1 MSAKGVEI
9 ADAFVRDC
17 QAATWS
23 QPCDFERRYLAIE
36 NVDNLDRVL
45 VQIAYAG
52 QRMQASSRASWIHL
66 YDIDVAVMRK
76 LQSDD
81 NHEADRYSTLLDEI
95 VDDWKYNAPT
105 GTGAVMTAAEWL
117 RPYVPEHLQNQR
129 TFTGVVRMTFRL
141 ART

>member
-1 MSAKGVEI
+1 MSAQGIDI
-9 ADAFVRDC
+9 AKAFVSDC
-17 QAATWS
+17 EALTWS
-23 QPCDFERRYLAIE
+23 APCQFERRYLAFE
-36 NVDNLDRVL
+36 EVPNLDKTL
-45 VQIAYAG
+45 VQVAYAG
-52 QRMQASSRASWIHL
+52 QRTTRSSRASWRHE